1 MSTFMFLHIYIHMLI
16 VITSEINHVVQR
28 KLPNCIYQTGNK
40 FLITASEYKFWSKT
54 QNYMML

>member
-1 MSTFMFLHIYIHMLI
+1 M
-16 VITSEINHVVQR
+16 VITSEINQVDQR
-28 KLPNCIYQTGNK
+28 KLPNCIYPTGNK